1 MAAYG
6 WGEFCV
12 EAVSFQEAA
21 CLARQ
26 GIGFSACPLTL
37 PTSESLEARCEAAR
51 VGGRSFFL

>member
-21 CLARQ
+21 CLAGYRVQ
-26 GIGFSACPLTL
+26 CM
-37 PTSESLEARCEAAR
+37 SLDPSDIREARCEAAR